1 LIPDC
6 IAWITNDALAGA
18 MDISLTQLR
27 RDAAV
32 LKALELIRTKEEE
45 AQRHKGFERHDGE
58 IVWLFRQLVRER
70 GRTAAINS
78 IHQIIEEFYHHERD
92 GQESSRAS

>member
-1 LIPDC
+1 
-6 IAWITNDALAGA
+6 

-32 LKALELIRTKEEE
+32 LKALELIRTDKGE
-45 AQRHKGFERHDGE
+45 ALRYKGFDRRDGE
-58 IVWLFRQLVRER
+58 IAWLFRQLVRER

-78 IHQIIEEFYHHERD
+78 IHQIIEEFYDRERD
-92 GQESSRAS
+92 RQESSRAG